1 MLNARILHC
10 HSTVINFTP
19 SIILICP
26 SRIMYSMKIM
36 ALKLMQLKEADKQS
50 GWYSGTNRQ
59 KVKKEKKKKKEP
71 LSLTISTE

>member
-1 MLNARILHC
+1 
-10 HSTVINFTP
+10 
-19 SIILICP
+19 
-26 SRIMYSMKIM
+26 MYSMKIM